1 MASLALA
8 VAEPTWSAER
18 RERLASFTRVLA
30 YAALA
35 AGWVALAAPYLVPG
49 FVIDTKLEPGARL
62 VTFGNGRV
70 VREWIVDVDDTRRR
84 VAWSVKDEPFQHHNA
99 SAQVFEI
106 DRHRCRFVWIADVL
120 PDELCGF
127 VTGLIEQG
135 LSVIRSTLEKNA
147 S

>member
-1 MASLALA
+1 MASVHREIEISVPAAQAWDALRDVGA
-8 VAEPTWSAER
+8 
-18 RERLASFTRVLA
+18 LHTR
-30 YAALA
+30 
-35 AGWVALAAPYLVPG
+35 LVPG

-62 VTFGNGRV
+62 VTFANGRV

-99 SAQVFEI
+99 AAQVFEI

-127 VTGLIEQG
+127 VTGMIEQG
-135 LSVIRSTLEKNA
+135 LGVIRLTLEKSA